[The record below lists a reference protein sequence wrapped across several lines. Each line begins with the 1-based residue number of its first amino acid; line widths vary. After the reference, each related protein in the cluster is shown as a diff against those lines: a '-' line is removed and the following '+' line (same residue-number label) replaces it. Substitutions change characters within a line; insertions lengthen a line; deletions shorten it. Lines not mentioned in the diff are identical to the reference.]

1 MKKFTHG
8 IMAVDPLNIDE
19 NDEVAVVHFIG
30 LWKEPTE
37 AEFLKYKN
45 EILTTPEYGLVDIA
59 DRIVVLP
66 APEDIVEKYYNLSNE
81 HEISK
86 LN

>member
-8 IMAVDPLNIDE
+8 IIAVDPQNEVDE
-19 NDEVAVVHFIG
+19 EVAVVHFIG

-37 AEFLKYKN
+37 AEFIAYKK
-45 EILTTPEYGLVDIA
+45 EMLTNPEYGLVDIA

-66 APEDIVEKYYNLSNE
+66 APPDIVEKYYNMANE

-86 LN
+86 MN

>member
-8 IMAVDPLNIDE
+8 IIAVDPQNEVD
-19 NDEVAVVHFIG
+19 DEVAVVHFIG
-30 LWKEPTE
+30 LWEEPTKE
-37 AEFLKYKN
+37 AFEQYKK
-45 EILTTPEYGLVDIA
+45 EMLTSPEYGLVDIA

-66 APEDIVEKYYNLSNE
+66 APPEIVEKYYQLANE